1 MGFREAGNDDWP
13 NLVTKI
19 KAAHIVLFCTPLW
32 WGRRSSLMQRV
43 IERLDALDE
52 EYSATGRSAIKGKV
66 AGIVITGSED
76 GALSVMVSIMM
87 VLTWLQAD
95 HQAFVDAQRLFYNGR
110 YEAAA
115 ALTLVLR
122 QPDSEDLANDELRMS
137 ALIFQLKAL
146 LETPARADGNNS
158 IGQDA
163 ALKACGACP
172 QLMTAFFEDIRH
184 GQTLSR
190 AMIRSDPDDET
201 ARFFLGKLDLNYVWL
216 QLGPLGRR
224 TGWDQYWEGRRSL
237 DAVLAAHP
245 RHVRALVA
253 PAWIDYIVDTRMPW
267 GTRWVL
273 GGGNRKRALVAM
285 HSAVEMD
292 AEFFAHAEAAFALW
306 EMELREHDVR
316 QATEVAQRLAH
327 DFPENPQLSL
337 FLETAGTHVGRNQ

>member
-1 MGFREAGNDDWP
+1 MKP
-13 NLVTKI
+13 S
-19 KAAHIVLFCTPLW
+19 CTAFVFTAIL
-32 WGRRSSLMQRV
+32 GAV
-43 IERLDALDE
+43 I
-52 EYSATGRSAIKGKV
+52 G
-66 AGIVITGSED
+66 
-76 GALSVMVSIMM
+76 
-87 VLTWLQAD
+87 LQAD
-95 HQAFVDAQRLFYNGR
+95 HGTFVDAQRLFYNGQ

-115 ALTLVLR
+115 ALTLALR
-122 QPDSEDLANDELRMS
+122 QPDSEDLANDELRTS
-137 ALIFQLKAL
+137 ALLFQLKAL

-158 IGQDA
+158 IDQDS
-163 ALKACGACP
+163 ALRACGACP

-184 GQTLSR
+184 GQTLAR
-190 AMIRSDPDDET
+190 AMIQSDPDDET

-224 TGWDQYWEGRRSL
+224 TGWDQYWEARRSL

-253 PAWIDYIVDTRMPW
+253 RAWIDYIVDTRMPW

-273 GGGNRKRALVAM
+273 GGGNRKRALVTM
-285 HSAVEMD
+285 HSAVEID

-306 EMELREHDVR
+306 EMELREHDVL

-337 FLETAGTHVGRNQ
+337 FLKTAGTHVGRNH